1 MAYIPDSLWQTAAE
15 LFHTGSYSLHTLSKT
30 LRVNHTSLKNHVQHQ
45 ESEAVDVSG
54 PSPAFIE
61 LKPAPSSNLS
71 ECVIEMEDAAGAK
84 MRMCFRGKA
93 DPGLIE
99 LGKAFWRKQP

>member
-1 MAYIPDSLWQTAAE
+1 MNIEELVLTDPALGEARQQFEAWRQSRTRRERIPDSLWQTAAE

-54 PSPAFIE
+54 VKPIPA
-61 LKPAPSSNLS
+61 
-71 ECVIEMEDAAGAK
+71 
-84 MRMCFRGKA
+84 
-93 DPGLIE
+93 
-99 LGKAFWRKQP
+99 